1 VTQDVILAID
11 EGTSSARAI
20 AYDETWTPVASAA
33 RRLVT
38 DHPQPGWAEQDPEA
52 ILTAVVEVVAEVLG
66 TIGGWSRVA
75 AVGLANQGET
85 VVAWDRVSGAALGPA
100 VLWSCRRSQEIVDRI
115 EAAGHG
121 PEIRRRTGLPLDPYF
136 SASKMRWL
144 IEHVADVAAAA
155 MDGRLALGTVDAWLT
170 ARLGGPPAGQ
180 TDASTASRTQLL
192 ALATAAWEEDL
203 VRIWDVPASALGS
216 VVPTVGSLGALA
228 HPAWGGALP
237 LRAMVC
243 DQQAALA
250 GQGGHRAGAIKATLG
265 TGVFVLSNVGRDVP
279 APPPGILATI
289 AWTDAAGRPT
299 YALDGGVFSAGA
311 LLDWLRGDLGL
322 VGEPAALDRL
332 AGEVPDA
339 GGMRI
344 LPALAGLGA
353 PWWDPTARVVFA
365 GMSAATGRAQV
376 ARAAIDAIAQRTADV
391 VEAMKRDRPAL
402 ARESGRASPSDSAP
416 LRVDG
421 GLSGSDLLVQ
431 RLADLIGRPV
441 EIAARAES
449 TALGTAI
456 LAAIGCGRIDEASA
470 AAVVATKRVVDP
482 AMDAATRLAERSAW
496 TAFVR
501 HAAAFEPAVPRAAS
515 APATI

>member
-1 VTQDVILAID
+1 MTQDVILAID

-20 AYDETWTPVASAA
+20 AYDGTWTPVASAT
-33 RRLVT
+33 RRLMT
-38 DHPQPGWAEQDPEA
+38 AHPQPGWAEQDPEA
-52 ILTAVVEVVAEVLG
+52 ILAAVVEVVEDVLG
-66 TIGGWSRVA
+66 AIGGAGRVA
-75 AVGLANQGET
+75 GVGLANQGET

-100 VLWSCRRSQEIVDRI
+100 VLWSCRRSQEIVDRL

-121 PEIRRRTGLPLDPYF
+121 LEIRRRTGLPLDPYF

-144 IEHVADVAAAA
+144 IEHVPGVAAAA
-155 MDGRLALGTVDAWLT
+155 ADGRLALGTVDAWLT

-192 ALATAAWEEDL
+192 ALATAGWDQDL
-203 VRIWDVPASALGS
+203 VTIWDIPASALGS
-216 VVPTVGSLGALA
+216 VVPTVGSLGSLA

-237 LRAMVC
+237 LRAMAC

-250 GQGGHRAGAIKATLG
+250 GQGGHRDGAIKATLG
-265 TGVFVLSNVGRDVP
+265 TGVFVLSNVGRHVP
-279 APPPGILATI
+279 EPPPGILATI

-311 LLDWLRGDLGL
+311 LLDWLRDDLGL
-322 VGEPAALDRL
+322 LDEPAALDGL
-332 AGEVPDA
+332 AGQVSDA

-344 LPALAGLGA
+344 LPALTGLGA
-353 PWWDPTARVVFA
+353 PWWDPAARVVFA
-365 GMSAATGRAQV
+365 GMSAATGRAHV

-391 VEAMKRDRPAL
+391 VEAMGRDRPAT
-402 ARESGRASPSDSAP
+402 ARESGPASALEAAP

-421 GLSGSDLLVQ
+421 GLTASDLLVQ
-431 RLADLIGRPV
+431 RLADLIGWPV
-441 EIAARAES
+441 EVAASAES

-470 AAVVATKRVVDP
+470 AMVAATRRVVGP
-482 AMDAATRLAERSAW
+482 AIDAATRVAERSAW
-496 TAFVR
+496 TRFVR
-501 HAAAFEPAVPRAAS
+501 HAAAFEPSVPHAAR
-515 APATI
+515 PATI